1 MGKIENK
8 NKQKPLE
15 FSSGFIIGWTLA
27 TKVGKKKEPIEQS
40 TQSVEKIKDFLPE
53 SSGVRTNPVV

>member
-27 TKVGKKKEPIEQS
+27 TKVGKKKEPIE
-40 TQSVEKIKDFLPE
+40 
-53 SSGVRTNPVV
+53 